1 MRVPILRDSLSAGLR
16 ARARSEGYGW
26 LFSSSGLA
34 LTDASSLGEL
44 RFGCCASGTKKN
56 AVCAFTR
63 VLAKTDPLSAGLRA
77 RVRWE
82 GHQKLFSASR
92 FAVTTRAPAIL
103 MRDGAAFHLT
113 KLMVEWPDRGG
124 ILVAG
129 AKPTIT
135 FTAKIKSP
143 RHLKARQFVSARHF

>member
-1 MRVPILRDSLSAGLR
+1 MTRVRMLSNTLSAGLR

-26 LFSSSGLA
+26 LFLSSGLA

-44 RFGCCASGTKKN
+44 RFGCCTSGTKKN

-82 GHQKLFSASR
+82 GHGQLFLASG
-92 FAVTTRAPAIL
+92 FAVTTRAPANIDA
-103 MRDGAAFHLT
+103 RDGAAFHLT
-113 KLMVEWPDRGG
+113 TLMVEWPESGRNFGG
-124 ILVAG
+124 G
-129 AKPTIT
+129 SKKPT
-135 FTAKIKSP
+135 KLLLPKD
-143 RHLKARQFVSARHF
+143 LNCL

>member
-16 ARARSEGYGW
+16 ARAHSEGYGW
-26 LFSSSGLA
+26 LFLLSGLA

-82 GHQKLFSASR
+82 GHRQLFSASG
-92 FAVTTRAPAIL
+92 FAVTTRAPANIDA
-103 MRDGAAFHLT
+103 RDCAAFHLT
-113 KLMVEWPDRGG
+113 TLMVEWPESGRNFGG
-124 ILVAG
+124 G
-129 AKPTIT
+129 SKTNDNFYRQNKKPS
-135 FTAKIKSP
+135 SP
-143 RHLKARQFVSARHF
+143 